1 MKQSPDDS
9 DREHHDD
16 DDREDGDGRYAVRVD
31 VPDRERAQ
39 GRVEQQGD
47 REDEQPQAINTR
59 GCS

>member
-1 MKQSPDDS
+1 
-9 DREHHDD
+9 
-16 DDREDGDGRYAVRVD
+16 VRVD